1 MTTDGAWTTP
11 AGLYVHEAGPGPLVV
26 LVHGVMDRSNGMLRT
41 RRILQPEMRI
51 VRYDRR
57 GYGRSRP
64 GAPVVTDFAR
74 QVDDLAEVLAGRPA
88 VVVGHSFGGILALAL
103 AEQHPDL
110 VRSVV
115 AYEAPMMWADWWT
128 GTSRTFRLPSGGEGA
143 GAVGAAAAV
152 EAEARAASPDGD
164 GDGASAPSPGPP
176 DDGPGDAAEWFMR
189 RMLGDELW
197 ERLPRALREDRR
209 AEGPAML
216 ADMRSVQPPAPPPYA
231 AEKVQVPVVSA
242 YGGQGR
248 DRHRQAAVYVADHA
262 PDAELYEV
270 PGADHGVHLSDP
282 QGFADLVRRGVARA
296 EGAPARR

>member
-1 MTTDGAWTTP
+1 MTTDGAWATP
-11 AGLYVHEAGPGPLVV
+11 AGLYVHEAGDGPLVV

-64 GAPVVTDFAR
+64 AAPVVTDAAR

-103 AEQHPDL
+103 AERRPDL

-115 AYEAPMMWADWWT
+115 AYESPMMWADWWT
-128 GTSRTFRLPSGGEGA
+128 GTSRTFRLPSDAEAA
-143 GAVGAAAAV
+143 GAAV
-152 EAEARAASPDGD
+152 EAEAGGAGA
-164 GDGASAPSPGPP
+164 DGAPP

-189 RMLGDELW
+189 RMLGDALW
-197 ERLPRALREDRR
+197 ERLPRAMREDRR

-231 AEKVQVPVVSA
+231 AENVHVPVVSA

-248 DRHRQAAVYVADHA
+248 DRHRQAAEYIADHA

-282 QGFADLVRRGVARA
+282 QGFADLVRRGLARA